1 MSVALSRSVL
11 WYADLPGV
19 AESVPLARRYVRD
32 VLVSAGCT
40 RIDDVLLLTSE
51 LLGNAIRHSDSGR
64 EPGGSV
70 SVVVCREAGIVR
82 VEVIDQGAPTSKPEV
97 VTDLDEEDCA
107 GRGLWLVSRIASMW
121 GWHEGMTGQ
130 VVWFQLAESA

>member
-40 RIDDVLLLTSE
+40 RIDDALLLTSE

-70 SVVVCREAGIVR
+70 SVVVCREVGVVR
-82 VEVIDQGAPTSKPEV
+82 VEVIDQGSPSSKPEV
-97 VTDLDEEDCA
+97 VVDPNGEGCG
-107 GRGLWLVSRIASMW
+107 GRGLWLVSQIASMW
-121 GWHEGMTGQ
+121 GWHEGVTGQ
-130 VVWFQLAESA
+130 VVWFQLAE

>member
-40 RIDDVLLLTSE
+40 RIDDALLLTSE

-64 EPGGSV
+64 EPGDSV
-70 SVVVCREAGIVR
+70 SVVVCREAGVVR
-82 VEVIDQGAPTSKPEV
+82 VEVIDQGSSSSKPEV
-97 VTDLDEEDCA
+97 VVDPDGEGCA
-107 GRGLWLVSRIASMW
+107 LVSRIASMW
-121 GWHEGMTGQ
+121 GWHEGATGQ
-130 VVWFQLAESA
+130 VVWFQLAETCC